1 MDSVGEGKGGMIG
14 EDSIEIS
21 TSPYVKQ
28 MTSES
33 SMQEAGH
40 PELVLYSN
48 PEGEEGG
55 GRGIQRE
62 GTHVYLWLIHS
73 DVWQKPSQ
81 YCRVNYPPIKIS

>member
-14 EDSIEIS
+14 DDSIETS

-40 PELVLYSN
+40 PELVLCSN
-48 PEGEEGG
+48 PEGVEGG
-55 GRGIQRE
+55 GRGIRRE
-62 GTHVYLWLIHS
+62 GTHVCLWLIYS
-73 DVWQKPSQ
+73 NVWQKPSQ